1 VLCHLEEMTHAQAAR
16 RLGWTEGAVRGRVA
30 KAREVLRHR
39 LARRGL
45 VLSVGALAAALTEQ
59 SATAAAVPSAWFDGM
74 VKAAMASVAGRA
86 LAAGAVSAVAVAV
99 SEQIARNMFMTKLR
113 LSAASLV
120 AAGGAAFVATL
131 VAGPDE
137 VLMRA
142 DPPQARAG
150 GMAKTKAA
158 LAEGAVPPIVDSS
171 KAISFSGHVVDLD
184 GRPVAGAK
192 LYVSEDYDI
201 DRASSPAAVRA
212 TTGPDGRFS
221 FRVMPGEMQMLWGS
235 PFDKNLPVAVALAEG
250 FGPGFGLER
259 SGNVTIR
266 LARDDIPVEGRI
278 LDTDGR
284 PVVGARVQVVSILWA
299 AGEDLSSWREALRAG
314 EAATPL
320 QYRMLRWWSSRAVAE
335 LFPAAATGSDG
346 RFVLRGIGHERIA
359 GVVIEGPNIR
369 TTHEQVVIA
378 REITR
383 RVLMFAPPNPP
394 WPVTFYG
401 VPFDH
406 VADPSRPIEGI
417 VRDKDTGKPIGGA
430 IVRSSLTFGNPGRF
444 VQTATDAQGR
454 YRLTGLKSQTGN
466 EQTGMYRMAVE
477 EATALAPQGLPYLS
491 AAKPILEPLATRVV
505 TRDFDLK
512 RGVWIRGRVI
522 DKATGQPRR
531 AQRSSSRLMA
541 DR

>member
-1 VLCHLEEMTHAQAAR
+1 V
-16 RLGWTEGAVRGRVA
+16 
-30 KAREVLRHR
+30 
-39 LARRGL
+39 
-45 VLSVGALAAALTEQ
+45 
-59 SATAAAVPSAWFDGM
+59 
-74 VKAAMASVAGRA
+74 
-86 LAAGAVSAVAVAV
+86 
-99 SEQIARNMFMTKLR
+99 
-113 LSAASLV
+113 
-120 AAGGAAFVATL
+120 
-131 VAGPDE
+131 
-137 VLMRA
+137 
-142 DPPQARAG
+142 
-150 GMAKTKAA
+150 
-158 LAEGAVPPIVDSS
+158 
-171 KAISFSGHVVDLD
+171 
-184 GRPVAGAK
+184 
-192 LYVSEDYDI
+192 DYDI
-201 DRASSPAAVRA
+201 DRISPPPTIRA
-212 TTGPDGRFS
+212 TTGSGGRFS
-221 FRVMPGEMQMLWGS
+221 FRVLPGEQEMLWRS
-235 PFDKNLPVAVALAEG
+235 PVDVKLPVAVALAEG
-250 FGPGFGLER
+250 FGPGFGLEK
-259 SGNVTIR
+259 SGELTIR
-266 LARDDIPVEGRI
+266 LAHDDIPVEGRI

-284 PVVGARVQVVSILWA
+284 PVVAARVQVVSILWA
-299 AGEDLSSWREALRAG
+299 PGEDLSPWRQALRAG

-320 QYRMLRWWSSRAVAE
+320 QYRMLTWWSSQAVAE
-335 LFPAAATGSDG
+335 LFSVATTGFDG
-346 RFVLRGIGHERIA
+346 RFIVRGIGRERIA
-359 GVVIEGPNIR
+359 GIVIEGPNIR
-369 TTHEQVVIA
+369 TTHEQVVTA

-383 RVLMFAPPNPP
+383 RVPMFAPPNPP

-454 YRLTGLKSQTGN
+454 YRLTGLKSQSGN